1 MRSSSELSHIADCSL
16 VSGGTRVVGVDLVD
30 SDVVVGPTGVEV
42 GSGLGPS
49 EGGAAE
55 ELLGTGLV
63 LLKGVSDDV
72 VLDELLLGEV
82 KNLDASLGG
91 ND

>member
-1 MRSSSELSHIADCSL
+1 MCSNSELPHIAGCSL
-16 VSGGTRVVGVDLVD
+16 VGGSTRVVGVDLVD
-30 SDVVVGPTGVEV
+30 ADMVVGPARVEV